1 MHSGDETTVPRDPYA
16 AMLRG
21 GLVPAAVVG
30 AVAIAVWTALDGSL
44 GAAGSALATVVVLLS
59 SASTFLFLRRMAGL
73 DPRVM
78 FLGAMVGYFFKVGL
92 LGVFLLVFRNAEW
105 LSPMAFAVT
114 AVVVS
119 LAGTTGEVLAFTR
132 VKTYVYDQPAT
143 PPVAQ
148 R

>member
-1 MHSGDETTVPRDPYA
+1 
-16 AMLRG
+16 
-21 GLVPAAVVG
+21 
-30 AVAIAVWTALDGSL
+30 
-44 GAAGSALATVVVLLS
+44 
-59 SASTFLFLRRMAGL
+59 
-73 DPRVM
+73 M

>member
-1 MHSGDETTVPRDPYA
+1 
-16 AMLRG
+16 MLRG

-78 FLGAMVGYFFKVGL
+78 FLGAMVGYFSKVGL

>member
-1 MHSGDETTVPRDPYA
+1 
-16 AMLRG
+16 MLRG
-21 GLVPAAVVG
+21 GLVPAAAVG
-30 AVAIAVWTALDGSL
+30 VVAIAVSTAVQGSL

-105 LSPMAFAVT
+105 LSPTAFAVT

-119 LAGTTGEVLAFTR
+119 LVGTTGEVVAFTR
-132 VKTYVYDQPAT
+132 VKTYIYDQPAT
-143 PPVAQ
+143 PPVA
-148 R
+148 RR

>member
-1 MHSGDETTVPRDPYA
+1 MHSAEQTLGPRDPYA